1 MEASPL
7 LAGIPIS
14 SRFAEKLGIAQEKQ
28 NQQQMTHTR
37 SSTQE
42 DKSWDQ
48 TLYEKSDI
56 YRSIKD
62 AYTAPIRAW
71 RGEIDPYSDEGVM
84 EAINLAGVGLTG
96 SIPGGST
103 GPGTMNLIRG
113 QKVFRF
119 TDTGGTEIIPGLGR
133 VLKEITPDLKNISRR
148 FADPGE
154 ELGMHVGTDRSA
166 AEHISR
172 EKRGFVDEKGILTMA
187 SKVEKPYWVEDTGGS
202 WNPTQT
208 VEALLNRVGPN
219 LDSMRNKGNLSK
231 SAKEQLIEIS
241 NRYLDYKNAWD
252 KEDGVLSSIAK
263 PGMSQS
269 DYVAALDTKY
279 NKQIQ
284 EILKKEGFDHISYIN
299 TREGN
304 PVESAILFDRKD
316 VDFIGQGKNKPKISV
331 REIENMLEALGTGKN
346 KPKEGLTEISSPIQ
360 DLEASVQEQVK
371 QLDNTGWKRLPGA
384 AGKRDSD
391 VQPSVIEK
399 LIKQHPDLIKSNPSM
414 VEKYE
419 IYLRNVKKLP
429 EEEIEKIIM
438 PLWSTYLKDG
448 VKKTTEADPLLTAVE
463 KLAGMIEGMNKP
475 KTVIRDKDGRITG
488 VA

>member
-1 MEASPL
+1 MASPL

-28 NQQQMTHTR
+28 DQQQMTHTR

-62 AYTAPIRAW
+62 AYTAPMRAW
-71 RGEIDPYSDEGVM
+71 KGKIDPYSDQGVI
-84 EAINLAGVGLTG
+84 EALNLAGVGMGG

-103 GPGTMNLIRG
+103 SPGALNLIRG

-119 TDTGGTEIIPGLGR
+119 TGTGGKEVVPGLGK
-133 VLKEITPDLKNISRR
+133 VLKEITPDLKGISRR

-154 ELGMHVGTDRSA
+154 EFGTHVGTDRSA

-172 EKRGFVDEKGILTMA
+172 EQRGFVDENGMLTMA
-187 SKVEKPYWVEDTGGS
+187 SKVEKPYWVEDTGGT
-202 WNPTQT
+202 WNPDQ
-208 VEALLNRVGPN
+208 VVHALTNRVGPN
-219 LDSMRNKGNLSK
+219 LDGMTLKDKGMLSK
-231 SAKEQLIEIS
+231 PAIEQLYKIQ
-241 NRYLDYKNAWD
+241 RDYKNYKEAWD
-252 KEDGVLSSIAK
+252 KEDGVLSSITK
-263 PGMSQS
+263 PGMKQE

-284 EILKKEGFDHISYIN
+284 EILKKEGFDHLSYIN

-304 PVESAILFDRKD
+304 PVESAILFDRD
-316 VDFIGQGKNKPKISV
+316 NVDLLSPKQQMKV
-331 REIENMLEALGTGKN
+331 RTD
-346 KPKEGLTEISSPIQ
+346 GLNPIASPIE
-360 DLEASVQEQVK
+360 DLEASVKEQVK
-371 QLDNTGWKRLPGA
+371 QLDSTGWDRLPGA

-391 VQPSVIEK
+391 VQPTFLQKMYKE
-399 LIKQHPDLIKSNPSM
+399 HPDLVKSKPSELEKLEIKLRR
-414 VEKYE
+414 
-419 IYLRNVKKLP
+419 IYKLP
-429 EEEIEKIIM
+429 EEEIEDIM
-438 PLWSTYLKDG
+438 LPLWSTYLRNQKPDDPAEEHTQ
-448 VKKTTEADPLLTAVE
+448 KTKMKRWTENEESPLLTAVE

-475 KTVIRDKDGRITG
+475 RTVIRDKDGRIMG

>member
-1 MEASPL
+1 MTSPL

-28 NQQQMTHTR
+28 DQQQMTHTK
-37 SSTQE
+37 SSTQTVNYE
-42 DKSWDQ
+42 DEQKKALSLTPWPNLESAPSGD
-48 TLYEKSDI
+48 L
-56 YRSIKD
+56 KD
-62 AYTAPIRAW
+62 KAVDLAMDLNPI
-71 RGEIDPYSDEGVM
+71 
-84 EAINLAGVGLTG
+84 
-96 SIPGGST
+96 GGAL
-103 GPGTMNLIRG
+103 NLIRG

-119 TDTGGTEIIPGLGR
+119 TSTGGTETIPGLGK
-133 VLKEITPDLKNISRR
+133 VMKEITPDTKNISRR

-154 ELGMHVGTDRSA
+154 EFGTHVGTDRSA

-172 EKRGFVDEKGILTMA
+172 EERGFVDENGILTLA

-241 NRYLDYKNAWD
+241 NKYLYYKNAWD

-263 PGMSQS
+263 PGMSQL

-316 VDFIGQGKNKPKISV
+316 VDFIGK
-331 REIENMLEALGTGKN
+331 EN
-346 KPKEGLTEISSPIQ
+346 
-360 DLEASVQEQVK
+360 
-371 QLDNTGWKRLPGA
+371 
-384 AGKRDSD
+384 
-391 VQPSVIEK
+391 
-399 LIKQHPDLIKSNPSM
+399 H
-414 VEKYE
+414 
-419 IYLRNVKKLP
+419 
-429 EEEIEKIIM
+429 
-438 PLWSTYLKDG
+438 
-448 VKKTTEADPLLTAVE
+448 
-463 KLAGMIEGMNKP
+463 
-475 KTVIRDKDGRITG
+475 
-488 VA
+488 

>member
-1 MEASPL
+1 MEKMEQMTSPL

-28 NQQQMTHTR
+28 DQQQMTHTK

-62 AYTAPIRAW
+62 AYTAPMRAW
-71 RGEIDPYSDEGVM
+71 EGEIDPYSDQGVM

-96 SIPGGST
+96 SIPGGSNT
-103 GPGTMNLIRG
+103 PGTMNLIRG

-119 TDTGGTEIIPGLGR
+119 TSTGGTETIPGLGK
-133 VLKEITPDLKNISRR
+133 VMKEITPDTKNISRR

-154 ELGMHVGTDRSA
+154 EFGTHVGTDRSA

-172 EKRGFVDEKGILTMA
+172 EERGFVDENGILTLA

-241 NRYLDYKNAWD
+241 NKYLYYKNAWD

-263 PGMSQS
+263 PGMSQL

-331 REIENMLEALGTGKN
+331 REIENILEALGTGKN
-346 KPKEGLTEISSPIQ
+346 KPK
-360 DLEASVQEQVK
+360 
-371 QLDNTGWKRLPGA
+371 
-384 AGKRDSD
+384 
-391 VQPSVIEK
+391 
-399 LIKQHPDLIKSNPSM
+399 
-414 VEKYE
+414 
-419 IYLRNVKKLP
+419 
-429 EEEIEKIIM
+429 
-438 PLWSTYLKDG
+438 
-448 VKKTTEADPLLTAVE
+448 
-463 KLAGMIEGMNKP
+463 
-475 KTVIRDKDGRITG
+475 
-488 VA
+488 